1 MNDSFL
7 NESFF
12 FFFCRHRIKNKTM
25 ATKDFIEFTPS
36 TGSNNAT
43 INVTAS
49 NNSSSARSTTLN
61 ISGGGVSKS
70 VSVEQEANV
79 FTNKTFI
86 IALGNNLLTCK
97 CISDN
102 TSTIRTILLQVKSVA
117 AVPQSAKEDLNN
129 ASNFYVGIYAID
141 NDTNIVRSLASMK
154 SIRIDLY
161 NSILTKTNIIT
172 GFGCLYYADDREN
185 LIYNL
190 ANVMAYPSKT
200 INIASNDYS
209 LNIIFND
216 NNIEYWDLAG
226 NLYLNTVENGYGKL
240 ALITY
245 ATQLTDE
252 QKMIF
257 WRSPKTVNSGDGVQ
271 IVGFDVVPISE
282 TIQKPNYCKQYI
294 IDDIDYT
301 SIYQFAQQVLQ
312 YEDSPIPMNL
322 NTTTNNNQFD
332 FDLYRWK

>member
-1 MNDSFL
+1 
-7 NESFF
+7 
-12 FFFCRHRIKNKTM
+12 M

-172 GFGCLYYADDREN
+172 GFGCLYYADNREN

-200 INIASNDYS
+200 ISITGTDFN
-209 LNIIFND
+209 LNIVFTD
-216 NNIEYWDLAG
+216 TTMEYWCLSGALFMNKQKGTSGD
-226 NLYLNTVENGYGKL
+226 L

-245 ATQLTDE
+245 PNVVLNE
-252 QKMIF
+252 HRLVF
-257 WRSPKTVNSGDGVQ
+257 WRGVNTVNSGDGVQ
-271 IVGFDVVPISE
+271 IVATDIVPISK
-282 TIQKPNYCKQYI
+282 TIQHPNNCKEYVLDNQVNYQSLHEFAMQVIQYP
-294 IDDIDYT
+294 
-301 SIYQFAQQVLQ
+301 
-312 YEDSPIPMNL
+312 DSPISMSL
-322 NTTTNNNQFD
+322 DTITNNKQFE
-332 FDLYRWK
+332 FELYRWK